1 MKETFIIIG
10 LWALF
15 GASHMV
21 LSSRGLRPQLVAR
34 LGAGPFMGIYSL
46 VALAVFIPLVSY
58 YLEHRHVGALLWWNT
73 PQGAAMVVFSIA
85 MTIAFILMAAGLI
98 TPSPASI
105 GAKVGEPRGAHHL
118 TRHSLFM
125 GTAVW
130 AALHAGLM
138 GYTSDLA
145 FFGGFVVFAVVG
157 CSHQDRRRIAD
168 GDEAYAEFVAKTP
181 FLPFTGRN
189 TLRGLRE
196 ISPIAVVAGVGLS
209 GGARY
214 LHSVLG

>member
-1 MKETFIIIG
+1 MEQTFTIVG

-21 LSSRGLRPQLVAR
+21 LSSRGLRPRLVAR
-34 LGAGPFMGIYSL
+34 LGAGPFMGVYSL
-46 VALAVFIPLVSY
+46 VAFAAFIPLVSY
-58 YLEHRHVGALLWWNT
+58 YLGHRHTGPMLWWNA
-73 PQGAAMVVFSIA
+73 PEGVLMVAFSMV
-85 MTIAFILMAAGLI
+85 MTVAFILMAAGLI

-125 GTAVW
+125 GTAIW

-138 GYTSDLA
+138 GFASDLA
-145 FFGGFVVFAVVG
+145 FFGGFVVFVIVG

-168 GDEAYAEFVAKTP
+168 GDEAYAAFVAQTP
-181 FLPFTGRN
+181 FFPFTGRN

-196 ISPIAVVAGVGLS
+196 ISPVAVVVGIALS
-209 GGARY
+209 GGTRY
-214 LHSVLG
+214 LHGVLG